1 MDEGFAGAGKPG
13 EQGLDGAAMI
23 ARSGI
28 DDGVGG
34 ARFFPQQRCVVEGA
48 DHRLDAMGRDR
59 IGLGPVAHQAA
70 NPMAR
75 TDQRHRR
82 RAADI
87 AVRTGEE
94 D

>member
-1 MDEGFAGAGKPG
+1 MDEGFAGAGEPG
-13 EQGLDGAAMI
+13 EQGLNGAAMI

-34 ARFFPQQRCVVEGA
+34 ARFFTQQRRVVEGA

-59 IGLGPVAHQAA
+59 IGLGPVANETA
-70 NPMAR
+70 NPMAGA
-75 TDQRHRR
+75 DQGHCR

-87 AVRTGEE
+87 AVRTRKE